1 MQAADLPRG
10 QRYLTEPTP
19 QRELW
24 VVPDFLC
31 KRTHRVGECQ
41 RGAIVARL
49 EAPLETACRRI
60 KFPTGNLDEIECALF
75 SRERFNAASAR
86 NARTP
91 GERRQVTA
99 SNYSYLDPVVRL
111 TTGSAQ
117 IAV

>member
-1 MQAADLPRG
+1 MMSALPPKADMVHHGVR
-10 QRYLTEPTP
+10 
-19 QRELW
+19 LW
-24 VVPDFLC
+24 HKADI
-31 KRTHRVGECQ
+31 E
-41 RGAIVARL
+41 
-49 EAPLETACRRI
+49 ETACRRI